1 MSPGRLFRMALTVFS
16 AFRAFRFSVA
26 MNKTGST
33 NSKLGR
39 AKAALLLASSPKL
52 IPSSLFIATFAVYY
66 YSNSHSGSY
75 YDYTFRTAE
84 AMLNGRLGLTE
95 RPPDWLNEMVPSNGQ
110 YYSVF
115 PLGAVLAMLPLAAL
129 KRLGL
134 IELFPGTLTAA
145 LLAAAAAVLFYRLSA
160 GYDDGVKRRLILAL
174 MPVFGT
180 WMWPNLAFAG
190 AWQVALGFA
199 VVGQLG
205 ALYFILINYRPT
217 LAGLC
222 FALAFG
228 NRTEII
234 LLAPIF
240 FCLIVKY
247 APPDAVKDSA
257 ERWRYW
263 RKIARFAAIPIALG
277 LLTLGY
283 NYARFSSIFDFGYAR
298 IPGVLDEP
306 WYQRGI
312 FSIHA
317 IPLNAEAM
325 LFEAWRRVDRFPY
338 LRPTGF
344 GGSIF
349 LSCPFLIY
357 LFRTGARDSTLKTLA
372 WVAIAVLTLALWLHG
387 NPGGYQI
394 SYRYAMELLPWLILI
409 LLESCAKKVGPTEV
423 ALLFASIAI
432 NAYSAWLFLWTQY
445 INA

>member
-1 MSPGRLFRMALTVFS
+1 MSQCRLFRLALPVF
-16 AFRAFRFSVA
+16 AAIRAFRFSVA

-39 AKAALLLASSPKL
+39 AKAALLFARSPKL
-52 IPSSLFIATFAVYY
+52 IPLALLIATFAVYY
-66 YSNSHSGSY
+66 FSNSHSGSY
-75 YDYTFRTAE
+75 YDYTFRIAE
-84 AMLNGRLGLTE
+84 AMLDGRMGLTE
-95 RPPDWLNEMVPSNGQ
+95 RPPDWLNEMVPLDGK
-110 YYSVF
+110 YYSAF

-134 IELFPGTLTAA
+134 IELFPGTLIAA
-145 LLAAAAAVLFYRLSA
+145 LLACAGSMLFYLLSA
-160 GYDDGVKRRLILAL
+160 RYGAGVKRRLMLTL
-174 MPVFGT
+174 LPVFGT
-180 WMWPNLAFAG
+180 WMWANLAFAG
-190 AWQVALGFA
+190 AWQIALGFA

-205 ALYFILINYRPT
+205 ALYFILIDYRPT

-240 FCLIVKY
+240 IYLIIKR
-247 APPDAVKDSA
+247 APPDVVKDG
-257 ERWRYW
+257 
-263 RKIARFAAIPIALG
+263 ARPWLMIDRFVATPFALG

-283 NYARFSSIFDFGYAR
+283 NYARFSSAFDFGYAR

-306 WYQRGI
+306 WYRHGI
-312 FSIHA
+312 FSIQA

-325 LFEAWRRVDRFPY
+325 LFETWRRVDHYPY
-338 LRPTGF
+338 FMPTGF

-372 WVAIAVLTLALWLHG
+372 WTAIAVLTLALWLHG
-387 NPGGYQI
+387 NTGGWQI
-394 SYRYAMELLPWLILI
+394 SYRYAMELLPWIFLI
-409 LLESCAKKVGPTEV
+409 LLESCPKKVGPIEV
-423 ALLFASIAI
+423 ALLLASIVI
-432 NAYSAWLFLWTQY
+432 NAYSTWLFLWTQY

>member
-1 MSPGRLFRMALTVFS
+1 MCQCRLFRLALIIFT
-16 AFRAFRFSVA
+16 AIRTLRFRVA

-33 NSKLGR
+33 TSKLDG
-39 AKAALLLASSPKL
+39 AKAALLFARSPKL
-52 IPSSLFIATFAVYY
+52 IPPILFIATFAVYY
-66 YSNSHSGSY
+66 FSNSHSGSY

-205 ALYFILINYRPT
+205 ALYFILIDYRPT

-234 LLAPIF
+234 LLAPVFIY
-240 FCLIVKY
+240 LMVKH
-247 APPDAVKDSA
+247 APPEVVKDGVRS
-257 ERWRYW
+257 RRM
-263 RKIARFAAIPIALG
+263 IARFVAVSIALG

-283 NYARFSSIFDFGYAR
+283 NYARFSSIFDFGY
-298 IPGVLDEP
+298 
-306 WYQRGI
+306 
-312 FSIHA
+312 
-317 IPLNAEAM
+317 
-325 LFEAWRRVDRFPY
+325 
-338 LRPTGF
+338 
-344 GGSIF
+344 
-349 LSCPFLIY
+349 
-357 LFRTGARDSTLKTLA
+357 
-372 WVAIAVLTLALWLHG
+372 
-387 NPGGYQI
+387 
-394 SYRYAMELLPWLILI
+394 
-409 LLESCAKKVGPTEV
+409 
-423 ALLFASIAI
+423 
-432 NAYSAWLFLWTQY
+432 
-445 INA
+445 

>member
-1 MSPGRLFRMALTVFS
+1 
-16 AFRAFRFSVA
+16 

-33 NSKLGR
+33 NSKLGS
-39 AKAALLLASSPKL
+39 AKAALLFARSPKL
-52 IPSSLFIATFAVYY
+52 IPLALFIATFAVYY
-66 YSNSHSGSY
+66 FSNSHSGSY
-75 YDYTFRTAE
+75 YDYTFRIAE
-84 AMLNGRLGLTE
+84 AMLDGRMGLTE
-95 RPPDWLNEMVPSNGQ
+95 RPPDWLNEMVPLDGK
-110 YYSVF
+110 YYSAF

-134 IELFPGTLTAA
+134 IELFPGTLIAT
-145 LLAAAAAVLFYRLSA
+145 LLACAASMLFYLLSA
-160 GYDDGVKRRLILAL
+160 RYGDGVRRRLMLTL
-174 MPVFGT
+174 LPVFGA
-180 WMWPNLAFAG
+180 WMWANLAFAG
-190 AWQVALGFA
+190 AWQIALGFA

-205 ALYFILINYRPT
+205 ALYFILIDHRPT

-240 FCLIVKY
+240 VYLIIKH
-247 APPDAVKDSA
+247 APPDVVKDGV
-257 ERWRYW
+257 RPWMM
-263 RKIARFAAIPIALG
+263 IDRFVAIPLALG

-283 NYARFSSIFDFGYAR
+283 NYARFSSAFDFGYAR

-306 WYQRGI
+306 WYRHGI

-325 LFEAWRRVDRFPY
+325 LFETWRRVDHFPY

-357 LFRTGARDSTLKTLA
+357 LFRTGARDTILKTLA
-372 WVAIAVLTLALWLHG
+372 WIAIAILTLTLWLHG
-387 NPGGYQI
+387 NPGGWQI
-394 SYRYAMELLPWLILI
+394 SYRYAMELLPWMFLN
-409 LLESCAKKVGPTEV
+409 LLENCPKKISPIEA
-423 ALLFASIAI
+423 ALLLISIAI
-432 NAYSAWLFLWTQY
+432 NAYSTWLFLWKQDFNT
-445 INA
+445 